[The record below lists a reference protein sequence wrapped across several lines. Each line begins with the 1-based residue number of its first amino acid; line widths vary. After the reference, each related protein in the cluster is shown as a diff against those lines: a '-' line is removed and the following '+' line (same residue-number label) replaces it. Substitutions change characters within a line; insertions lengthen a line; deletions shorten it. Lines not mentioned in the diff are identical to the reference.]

1 MNITLPLNTKDNDLE
16 VVGGKG
22 RSLSILIQAGFRVP
36 NGFHIPTDTYRRFV
50 SDNNIQDQ
58 IIALANPRIANGL
71 LSFEQA
77 SVEIGKLFQDCE
89 MSIDQRYEITKAY
102 HGLSEKSF
110 VAVRSSANAE
120 DLPDLSFAGQQE
132 SFLNVHGAN
141 EVINAVKRCW
151 ASLWTSQAMNYRHEM
166 GIDHRD
172 VAMCVVVQEM
182 VASEISGIIFTCNPV
197 TGNRCEM
204 IANASYGLGESVVS
218 GQVTPDTFTIDREK
232 LGITETAIGE
242 KAIQIVPAVGQGTSL
257 EEVSEIQRGLL
268 SLSEAHVQGLAK
280 IALRIESLFKGVPQ
294 DIEWAFASDQIFLLQ
309 ARPITNLPPPK
320 AECDWP
326 EIPGA
331 QLYKRMASEVMP
343 EPLSPLFEDLYLKS
357 LYDTQTWPSDW
368 EWKGSFTRNYL
379 SNFIIA
385 TVNGYAFQAIYI
397 AQGDEAKAH
406 WSRVQVAHEKLS
418 WCQVLGNVFR
428 APQAEDLDRVDVN
441 NSGGAA
447 RMRLLFSIKDGPR
460 RWIWYLYQWSRA
472 FIKSEA
478 VTRWKKRNLPHYLR
492 KLDYW
497 GKIDP
502 KDLSQ
507 QELLDGIRALTLA
520 EARYWHVLRA
530 IIGAAKITDQ
540 MLHNF
545 LISNAPD
552 LKVSSGTFLS
562 GFESDTLVAET
573 EMRAIARQIRSNRAI
588 HDLIILTPIG
598 TFLEELEHHPEGGAV
613 LKAIN
618 RYLETYGKQVFNL
631 DFVEPSL
638 IEAPIPFLTNL
649 RAMVRHSGFDLSTRQ
664 RQVRTNR
671 RGKLVQTLC
680 YLLFRKTKEVEEGW
694 AGSAPVSRWAF
705 AEFIR
710 LYLTAKINYPT
721 REKAIFYMGLA
732 WSVLRPFS
740 LELGR
745 RLVEEGTLKNNTD
758 IFFLTSGQLQQAIDA
773 PDNKQKITS
782 LKDHAKEQYD
792 LREWRKRL
800 EQPAA
805 IPEENQLSWVGNN
818 KSFDTIKINTKEA
831 EVISGFAV
839 SPGNIKGI
847 ASVIMSPD
855 EFDRMEPDT
864 ILVCPLT
871 TPAWTQLFPYASA
884 LVTDIGSITAHGSIV
899 AREYGIPAVLGT
911 GNATRIIKHG
921 QEIEVDGDSGRVI
934 LIGKSNLSK

>member
-1 MNITLPLNTKDNDLE
+1 MPFSMTVTLPLNTKDNHLE

-22 RSLSILIQAGFRVP
+22 RSLSKLIQAGFRVP
-36 NGFHIPTDTYRRFV
+36 NGFHIPIETYRQFV
-50 SDNNIQDQ
+50 IDNNIQER
-58 IIALANPRIANGL
+58 ILALAKPCISKGL

-77 SVEIGKLFQDCE
+77 SADIGKLFQDCE
-89 MSIDQRYEITKAY
+89 MTAEQRDAITKAY
-102 HGLSEKSF
+102 HNLAEKSV

-132 SFLNVHGAN
+132 TFLNVYGAT
-141 EVINAVKRCW
+141 EVIDAVKRCW

-166 GIDHRD
+166 SIAHSD

-182 VASEISGIIFTCNPV
+182 VASEVSGIIFTANPV
-197 TGNRCEM
+197 TGDRSEM
-204 IANASYGLGESVVS
+204 IANSSFGLGESVVS
-218 GQVTPDTFTIDREK
+218 GQVTPDTYTVNRENFDA
-232 LGITETAIGE
+232 TEIAIGE
-242 KAIQIVPAVGQGTSL
+242 KAVQIVSAVGQGTHL
-257 EEVSEIQRGLL
+257 EEVAKNQRGLS
-268 SLSEAHVQGLAK
+268 SLSEANITELAK
-280 IALRIESLFKGVPQ
+280 TAIRVESLFKGIPQ
-294 DIEWAFASDQIFLLQ
+294 DIEWAFASDQLFLLQ
-309 ARPITNLPPPK
+309 SRPITNLPLPK

-343 EPLSPLFEDLYLKS
+343 EPLSPLFEDLYLKG
-357 LYDTQTWPSDW
+357 LYDTQTWPNDW

-397 AQGDEAKAH
+397 AQGDEARAY
-406 WSRVQVAHEKLS
+406 WSSVQAEHAKLP
-418 WCQVLGNVFR
+418 WYRTMVDVFKV
-428 APQAEDLDRVDVN
+428 PQPEDLDRVDVN

-447 RMRLLFSIKDGPR
+447 RMRLLFAIKDTPQ

-478 VTRWKKRNLPHYLR
+478 VTRWHNRNLPHYLSR
-492 KLDYW
+492 VKYW
-497 GKIDP
+497 GGTDP
-502 KDLSQ
+502 SELSEQ
-507 QELLDGIRALTLA
+507 TLLDGIRALASA

-573 EMRAIARQIRSNRAI
+573 EMRAIAEEIRSNRAI

-598 TFLEELEHHPEGGAV
+598 SFLEKLKHHPGGSSV
-613 LKAIN
+613 LRAIN
-618 RYLETYGKQVFNL
+618 QYLETYGKQVFNL

-638 IEAPIPFLTNL
+638 IEAPLPFLTNL
-649 RAMVRHSGFDLSTRQ
+649 KAMVRHSGFDLSERQ
-664 RQVRTNR
+664 RQVKTKR
-671 RGKLVQTLC
+671 RRKWLQTLH
-680 YLLFRKTKEVEEGW
+680 YFLFRKTKEVKEGW

-745 RLVEEGTLKNNTD
+745 RLIEVGTLRKETD
-758 IFFLTSGQLQQAIDA
+758 IFYLTNDQLQQAVDA
-773 PDNKQKITS
+773 LGNNQNLPS
-782 LKDHAKEQYD
+782 LRDQAKDQYN

-800 EQPAA
+800 DQPAA
-805 IPEENQLSWVGNN
+805 IPEENQLSWVGND

-831 EVISGFAV
+831 EIISGFAV
-839 SPGNIKGI
+839 SPGTTRGI

-855 EFDRMEPDT
+855 EFDRMQPDT

-899 AREYGIPAVLGT
+899 AREFGIPAVLGT
-911 GNATRIIKHG
+911 GNATRLIKHG
-921 QEIEVDGDSGRVI
+921 QEIEVDGDT
-934 LIGKSNLSK
+934 GKVTLV